1 MWPSP
6 TATMSRMIV
15 TLRMT
20 MKLLT
25 VADSLMPMTSTVD
38 IRMTMKTA
46 GRLIHAPVNISPAF
60 VQPAIAAWTLAV
72 VHHCVG
78 EAASCAGN
86 DIPKLLS
93 REAKWPD
100 QPTPTV
106 AAPAA
111 YSRTKS
117 QPMIQATI
125 SPMVAYEDVYALPA
139 TGTADA
145 ISAQHRPRK

>member
-1 MWPSP
+1 
-6 TATMSRMIV
+6 

-25 VADSLMPMTSTVD
+25 VADSLMPMTRIVD
-38 IRMTMKTA
+38 MRMTMNTA
-46 GRLIHAPVNISPAF
+46 GRLIHAPVKTSPAL
-60 VQPAIAAWTLAV
+60 VQPTTAAVTFAC

-78 EAASCAGN
+78 EPASCAGSVML
-86 DIPKLLS
+86 KLLS
-93 REAKWPD
+93 SDTKWPD

-111 YSRTKS
+111 YSSTRS

-125 SPMVAYEDVYALPA
+125 SPIVAYE
-139 TGTADA
+139 
-145 ISAQHRPRK
+145 

>member
-1 MWPSP
+1 MCPRP
-6 TATMSRMIV
+6 TATIRRMIV
-15 TLRMT
+15 TLRIT
-20 MKLLT
+20 MMLLT
-25 VADSLMPMTSTVD
+25 LADSLMPITRIVD
-38 IRMTMKTA
+38 IRTTMKTA
-46 GRLIHAPVNISPAF
+46 GRLSHAPVKLSPLCAH
-60 VQPAIAAWTLAV
+60 PATACCTWRR

-78 EAASCAGN
+78 DAARCGE
-86 DIPKLLS
+86 IVMPKLLS
-93 REAKWPD
+93 SETKWPD

-125 SPMVAYEDVYALPA
+125 SPMVAYEYVYALPA

-145 ISAQHRPRK
+145 ISA